1 MITSNTEN
9 GLQKAVQFL
18 NQYSADKKGCRQSA
32 EPKQQ
37 QEFATI
43 MKTLHQQ
50 PDG

>member
-9 GLQKAVQFL
+9 GLQKAVQLL
-18 NQYSADKKGCRQSA
+18 NQSSTDKKGCRQSS

-43 MKTLHQQ
+43 MKTLNQQ
-50 PDG
+50 RDG